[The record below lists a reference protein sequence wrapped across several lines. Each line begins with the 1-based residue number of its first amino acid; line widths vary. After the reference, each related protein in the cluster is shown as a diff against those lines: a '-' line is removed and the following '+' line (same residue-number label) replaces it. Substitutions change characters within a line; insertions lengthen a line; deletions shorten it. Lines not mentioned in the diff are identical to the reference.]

1 MNMLDPKAVRAFL
14 DERHVDLAAKIA
26 DFVGRRIEPLPEPP
40 DDDASREQAREIMA
54 DVGNAGWFDPIRDQ
68 DLRACA
74 LIREALA
81 HASPLADAV
90 FALQALGSMP
100 IVLAGSDELR

>member
-1 MNMLDPKAVRAFL
+1 MNMLDPKAVGAFL

-26 DFVGRRIEPLPEPP
+26 DFVARRIEPLPEPS
-40 DDDASREQAREIMA
+40 DDDASRKQAREIMA

-81 HASPLADAV
+81 HAASA
-90 FALQALGSMP
+90 S
-100 IVLAGSDELR
+100 AGVTTAWRSGPG